1 MNRLHYLRGFTLIE
15 LMITIALLSVL
26 LVIAVPTF
34 NEFRQ
39 RAALRGAADQVATF
53 WGDAR
58 FEALRRNQ
66 FVKVSIMTSGASYC
80 LGATTV
86 TAADVSGNTTANNAV
101 CDCTAAVSA
110 TTCNISR
117 FPTDQSEW
125 RGMTVAA
132 ATTLGSDDG
141 GAIVINP
148 KRVNVADPADVGRIF
163 LGTPGSMN
171 ANYRLSID
179 FDRNGRAVICEPA
192 AAANKLPQFTN
203 RRC

>member
-1 MNRLHYLRGFTLIE
+1 MSKMNRIHYLRGFTLIE

-26 LVIAVPTF
+26 LVIAVPSF

-66 FVKVSIMTSGASYC
+66 FVKVGFRTSGANFC
-80 LGATTV
+80 LGAATT
-86 TAADVSGNTTANNAV
+86 TNQGDDTTCDCFTANACN
-101 CDCTAAVSA
+101 VSA
-110 TTCNISR
+110 Y
-117 FPTDQSEW
+117 PTNQSDW
-125 RGMTVAA
+125 RGVRVAA
-132 ATTLGSDDG
+132 ATTLGDDDG
-141 GAIVINP
+141 GVIVINP
-148 KRVNVADPADVGRIF
+148 KRGNVTETADVGRIF
-163 LGTPGSMN
+163 LGTPVSTN

-179 FDRNGRAVICEPA
+179 FDRNGRAVVCEPTDA
-192 AAANKLPQFTN
+192 PHKLPQYTN

>member
-1 MNRLHYLRGFTLIE
+1 MKRLPTLRGFTLIE

-26 LVIAVPTF
+26 LVIAVPSFT
-34 NEFRQ
+34 EFRQ

-66 FVKVSIMTSGASYC
+66 FVKFGFRTSGTNFC
-80 LGATTV
+80 LGAQTT
-86 TAADVSGNTTANNAV
+86 TNQADDTT
-101 CDCTAAVSA
+101 CDCFTAGACNVSA
-110 TTCNISR
+110 YPS
-117 FPTDQSEW
+117 DQSEW
-125 RGMTVAA
+125 RGITVAA
-132 ATTLGSDDG
+132 ATTLGDDDG
-141 GAIVINP
+141 GVIVINP
-148 KRVNVADPADVGRIF
+148 KRGNVTETGDVGRIF
-163 LGTPGSMN
+163 LGTPASAN
-171 ANYRLSID
+171 ANYRLNID